1 MSFAFVTEF
10 PIEGS
15 DRSTTNYDAIND
27 RLAHEQAPAGL
38 VVHYAGFD
46 EEAGVFRVVNIWDT
60 ARAGTGLPRQPDH
73 AGRPRGARRR
83 RAGAAADRASYEL
96 HHLLDP

>member
-1 MSFAFVTEF
+1 MAFAFVTEF
-10 PIEGS
+10 PIEGD

-60 ARAGTGLPRQPDH
+60 RAQGQDYLDNRIMPVVRELLGD
-73 AGRPRGARRR
+73 GAREPSRQ
-83 RAGAAADRASYEL
+83 GGYEL

>member
-1 MSFAFVTEF
+1 MSYAFVTEF
-10 PIEGS
+10 PIDGS

-27 RLAHEQAPAGL
+27 RLAHEQAPPGL

-46 EEAGVFRVVNIWDT
+46 DEAGVFRVVNIWDT
-60 ARAGTGLPRQPDH
+60 REQGQAYLDDRILPTVRELLGEGARQPSRQS
-73 AGRPRGARRR
+73 G
-83 RAGAAADRASYEL
+83 YEL

>member
-1 MSFAFVTEF
+1 MSYAFVTEF

-27 RLAHEQAPAGL
+27 KLVHEQAPEGL

-46 EEAGVFRVVNIWDT
+46 EDAGVFRVVNVWETREQGQNYLDNRIMPVVRELLGD
-60 ARAGTGLPRQPDH
+60 GSRQPSRQ
-73 AGRPRGARRR
+73 G
-83 RAGAAADRASYEL
+83 SYEL
-96 HHLLDP
+96 HHLVDP